1 MIERMRAMNERLQK
15 ITEKMKRGK
24 PVVGVFVLLADA
36 SVSEIVGY
44 SGCDFVWIDSE
55 HGMMDRREIYHHVLA
70 AQSAGACAF
79 VRVPGVEYYQ
89 IKNTLDMGPDG
100 IIFPFV
106 NTPEIARQAV
116 EACTYP
122 ADGGKRGIGP
132 LRAIHYGLEN
142 EAEYLKIAKDEV
154 WKIFQVESMEAVE
167 NLEEIAK
174 VPGYHSLFVGPADL
188 GMSMTG
194 IAPKDKPALIADVQ
208 RRAAKAAAANGKY
221 CGSCAGP
228 TKASC
233 AELLGRG
240 VQWLTIAQDAR
251 ILSGF
256 LADAIRQINDPSA
269 KG

>member
-1 MIERMRAMNERLQK
+1 MNERLRK
-15 ITEKMKRGK
+15 ITGKMERGE
-24 PVVGVFVLLADA
+24 PVIGVFVLLADA

-100 IIFPFV
+100 VIFPFV
-106 NTPEIARQAV
+106 NTP
-116 EACTYP
+116 
-122 ADGGKRGIGP
+122 
-132 LRAIHYGLEN
+132 
-142 EAEYLKIAKDEV
+142 
-154 WKIFQVESMEAVE
+154 
-167 NLEEIAK
+167 EIAK

-194 IAPKDKPALIADVQ
+194 IDPEDKPALIADIQ
-208 RRAAKAAAANGKY
+208 RRTARAAAANGKY

-228 TKASC
+228 SKESC
-233 AELLGRG
+233 RELQDRG
-240 VQWLTIAQDAR
+240 VQWMTIAQDAR
-251 ILSGF
+251 ILSAY
-256 LADAIRQINDPSA
+256 LADAVRKIRT
-269 KG
+269 

>member
-1 MIERMRAMNERLQK
+1 MNPRLQK
-15 ITEKMKRGK
+15 ITEKMKNGE
-24 PVVGVFVLLADA
+24 PVVGVFVLLADS

-70 AQSAGACAF
+70 AQAAGACAF

-106 NTPEIARQAV
+106 NTADIARQAV

-132 LRAIHYGLEN
+132 LRAIHYGADN
-142 EAEYLKIAKDEV
+142 EPDYLQVAKAEV
-154 WKIFQVESMEAVE
+154 WKIFQIESMTAVE

-174 VPGYHSLFVGPADL
+174 VPGYQSLFIGPADL
-188 GMSMTG
+188 GMSMVNVK
-194 IAPKDKPALIADVQ
+194 PEDKPALSAAVQ
-208 RRAAKAAAANGKY
+208 RRVAKLAAENGKF

-228 TKASC
+228 TKESC
-233 AELLGRG
+233 HELMDRG
-240 VQWLTIAQDAR
+240 VQWMTIAQDVR
-251 ILSGF
+251 IISGM
-256 LADAIRQINDPSA
+256 LTEAVRNIH
-269 KG
+269 G

>member
-1 MIERMRAMNERLQK
+1 
-15 ITEKMKRGK
+15 MKRGK

-142 EAEYLKIAKDEV
+142 EA
-154 WKIFQVESMEAVE
+154 
-167 NLEEIAK
+167 LEEIAK

-240 VQWLTIAQDAR
+240 VQWMTIAQDAR

-256 LADAIRQINDPSA
+256 LADAIRQINDPST

>member
-1 MIERMRAMNERLQK
+1 MNPRLEK
-15 ITEKMKRGK
+15 IKEKMREGK
-24 PVVGVFVLLADA
+24 PVVGVFVLLADS

-70 AQSAGACAF
+70 AQAAGACAF

-100 IIFPFV
+100 VIFPFV

-132 LRAIHYGLEN
+132 LRAIHYGVDYEPD
-142 EAEYLKIAKDEV
+142 YLKVAKDEV
-154 WKIFQVESMEAVE
+154 WKIFQIESMEAVSHI
-167 NLEEIAK
+167 EEIAR
-174 VPGYHSLFVGPADL
+174 VPGYQSLFIGPADL
-188 GMSMTG
+188 GMSMVDVRPEDKG
-194 IAPKDKPALIADVQ
+194 EKIAEIQ
-208 RRAAKAAAANGKY
+208 RRVAKLAAENGQY

-228 TKASC
+228 TRASC
-233 AELLGRG
+233 EELMSRG
-240 VQWLTIAQDAR
+240 VQWMTIAQDVR
-251 ILSGF
+251 IISGM
-256 LADAIRQINDPSA
+256 LTEAVRNIQ
-269 KG
+269 G

>member
-1 MIERMRAMNERLQK
+1 MNPRLAR
-15 ITEKMKRGK
+15 ITEKMKNGQ
-24 PVVGVFVLLADA
+24 PVVGIFVLLADS

-100 IIFPFV
+100 VIFPFV
-106 NTPEIARQAV
+106 NTPELARQAV

-132 LRAIHYGLEN
+132 LRAIKYGVDYEPD
-142 EAEYLKIAKDEV
+142 YLKAAKDEV
-154 WKIFQVESMEAVE
+154 WKILQIESMEAVD

-174 VPGYHSLFVGPADL
+174 VPGYQSLFVGPADL
-188 GMSMTG
+188 GMSMVG
-194 IAPKDKPALIADVQ
+194 MKPEDKGAIIADVQ
-208 RRAAKAAAANGKY
+208 SRVAKLAAENGKFS
-221 CGSCAGP
+221 GSCAGP
-228 TKASC
+228 TRESC
-233 AELLGRG
+233 NELMSRG
-240 VQWLTIAQDAR
+240 IQWMTIGQDVRLISGALTE
-251 ILSGF
+251 
-256 LADAIRQINDPSA
+256 AIKNIY
-269 KG
+269 G

>member
-1 MIERMRAMNERLQK
+1 MNPRLAKLSAK
-15 ITEKMKRGK
+15 INQGK
-24 PVVGVFVLLADA
+24 PVIGVFVLLADS
-36 SVSEIVGY
+36 SVSEIVGF

-89 IKNTLDMGPDG
+89 VKNTLDMGPDG

-132 LRAIHYGLEN
+132 LRAIQYGIEN
-142 EAEYLKIAKDEV
+142 EAEYLKVAKDEV
-154 WKIFQVESMEAVE
+154 WKILQIESMEAVNNIE
-167 NLEEIAK
+167 AIAS
-174 VPGYHSLFVGPADL
+174 VPGYQSLFVGPADL
-188 GMSMTG
+188 GMSMTDVKPEKKSQI
-194 IAPKDKPALIADVQ
+194 IAGVQ
-208 RRAAKAAAANGKY
+208 RKVSRLAHENGKY

-228 TKASC
+228 SKSSC
-233 AELLGRG
+233 EELLSRG
-240 VQWLTIAQDAR
+240 IQWMTIAQDAR
-251 ILSGF
+251 IISGM
-256 LADAIRQINDPSA
+256 LTEAVRNIN
-269 KG
+269 G

>member
-1 MIERMRAMNERLQK
+1 MNERLRK
-15 ITEKMKRGK
+15 ITGKMERGE
-24 PVVGVFVLLADA
+24 PVIGVFVLLADA

-100 IIFPFV
+100 VIFPFV
-106 NTPEIARQAV
+106 NTPEIARKAV

-132 LRAIHYGLEN
+132 LRAIRYGLDN
-142 EAEYLKIAKDEV
+142 EAEYLKAARDEV
-154 WKIFQVESMEAVE
+154 WKIFQIESMEAVDH
-167 NLEEIAK
+167 LEEIAK

-194 IAPKDKPALIADVQ
+194 IDPEDKPALIADIQ
-208 RRAAKAAAANGKY
+208 RRTARAATANGKY

-228 TKASC
+228 SKESC
-233 AELLGRG
+233 RELQDRG
-240 VQWLTIAQDAR
+240 VQWMTIAQDAR
-251 ILSGF
+251 ILSAY
-256 LADAIRQINDPSA
+256 LADAVRKIRT
-269 KG
+269 

>member
-1 MIERMRAMNERLQK
+1 MNPRLQRIKEK
-15 ITEKMKRGK
+15 ISLGK
-24 PVVGVFVLLADA
+24 PVVGVFVLLADS

-89 IKNTLDMGPDG
+89 VKNTLDMGPDG

-106 NTPEIARQAV
+106 NTAEIARQAV

-132 LRAIHYGLEN
+132 LRAVRYGIDN
-142 EAEYLKIAKDEV
+142 EPEYLKAAKDEV
-154 WKIFQVESMEAVE
+154 WKIFQIESMEAVNNIE
-167 NLEEIAK
+167 QIAA
-174 VPGYHSLFVGPADL
+174 VPRYQSLFVGPADL
-188 GMSMTG
+188 GMSMVDVK
-194 IAPKDKPALIADVQ
+194 PEDKAQLITDIQ
-208 RRAAKAAAANGKY
+208 RRVARLAKQNGKY

-228 TKASC
+228 TKRSC
-233 AELLGRG
+233 VELMDRG
-240 VQWLTIAQDAR
+240 VQWMTIAQDAR
-251 ILSGF
+251 ILSGM
-256 LADAIRQINDPSA
+256 LSAAVKEIN
-269 KG
+269 G

>member
-1 MIERMRAMNERLQK
+1 MNPRLQK
-15 ITEKMKRGK
+15 ITEKMKNGE
-24 PVVGVFVLLADA
+24 PVVGVFVLLADS

-106 NTPEIARQAV
+106 NTAEIARQAV

-122 ADGGKRGIGP
+122 SDGGKRGIGP
-132 LRAIHYGLEN
+132 LRAIHYGVDN
-142 EAEYLKIAKDEV
+142 EPDYLKVAKDEV
-154 WKIFQVESMEAVE
+154 WKIFQIESMTAVDNVEA
-167 NLEEIAK
+167 IAK
-174 VPGYHSLFVGPADL
+174 VPGYQSLFIGPADL
-188 GMSMTG
+188 GMSMVNV
-194 IAPKDKPALIADVQ
+194 APEDKPALIADIQ
-208 RRAAKAAAANGKY
+208 RKVAKLAAENGKF

-228 TKASC
+228 TKESC
-233 AELLGRG
+233 HELMDRG
-240 VQWLTIAQDAR
+240 VQWMTIAQDVR
-251 ILSGF
+251 IISGM
-256 LADAIRQINDPSA
+256 LTEAVKNIY
-269 KG
+269 G

>member
-1 MIERMRAMNERLQK
+1 MNNPRLQK
-15 ITEKMKRGK
+15 ITEKMKRGE
-24 PVVGVFVLLADA
+24 PVVGVFVLLADS

-79 VRVPGVEYYQ
+79 VRVPGVEYQQ

-100 IIFPFV
+100 VIFPFV

-132 LRAIHYGLEN
+132 LRAIKYGVDYEPD
-142 EAEYLKIAKDEV
+142 YLKIAKDEV
-154 WKIFQVESMEAVE
+154 WKIFQIESMEAVN

-174 VPGYHSLFVGPADL
+174 VPGYQSLFVGPADL
-188 GMSMTG
+188 GMSMVDVK
-194 IAPKDKPALIADVQ
+194 PEDKKQLTVEIQ
-208 RRAAKAAAANGKY
+208 RRVAKLAAENGKF

-233 AELLGRG
+233 EELMGRG
-240 VQWLTIAQDAR
+240 MQWMTIAQDVR
-251 ILSGF
+251 ILSGM
-256 LADAIRQINDPSA
+256 LTDAIKNIH
-269 KG
+269 G

>member
-1 MIERMRAMNERLQK
+1 MNERLK
-15 ITEKMKRGK
+15 KFTEKIRQGK
-24 PVVGVFVLLADA
+24 PAIGIFVLFADS

-100 IIFPFV
+100 VIFPFV
-106 NTPEIARQAV
+106 NTPEIARRAV

-132 LRAIHYGLEN
+132 LRAIRYGLDSEP
-142 EAEYLKIAKDEV
+142 EDLKTAKDEV
-154 WKIFQVESMEAVE
+154 WKIFQIESMEAVAH
-167 NLEEIAK
+167 LEEIAK
-174 VPGYHSLFVGPADL
+174 VPGFHSLFVGPADL
-188 GMSMTG
+188 GMSMTDVSPG
-194 IAPKDKPALIADVQ
+194 DKPALIADVQ
-208 RRAAKAAAANGKY
+208 RRAARAAAENGKF

-228 TKASC
+228 TRASC
-233 AELLGRG
+233 LELMDRG
-240 VQWLTIAQDAR
+240 VRWMTIAQDAR
-251 ILSGF
+251 IISAY
-256 LADAIRQINDPSA
+256 LANAVRDIN
-269 KG
+269 G

>member
-1 MIERMRAMNERLQK
+1 MNERLQK

-36 SVSEIVGY
+36 SVSEIIGY

-142 EAEYLKIAKDEV
+142 EAEYLKIAKDD
-154 WKIFQVESMEAVE
+154 
-167 NLEEIAK
+167 LEEIAK